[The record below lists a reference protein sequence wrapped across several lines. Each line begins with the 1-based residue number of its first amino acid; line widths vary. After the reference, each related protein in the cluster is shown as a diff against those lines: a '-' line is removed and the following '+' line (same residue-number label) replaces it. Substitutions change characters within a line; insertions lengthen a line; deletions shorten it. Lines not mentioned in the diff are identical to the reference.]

1 MPLHYCAEAS
11 SPSQMLE
18 RARSDSR
25 RPVSPSPPPPQP
37 TRLSF
42 NTALLQQQESLA
54 LQQQQQ
60 INLLQRQNEQLMQL
74 QFEKA
79 KRKRARSPA
88 SYQPTTAAPYRPTE
102 HAPKSQSSSNA
113 AFGTIGFLIAVRAL
127 QCSNKADMPCF
138 HPYSQQ
144 VVAFGWTMRGKLCIV
159 ESAFRVSVLRL
170 AFTCTDLFCRIL
182 DACPCRA

>member
-1 MPLHYCAEAS
+1 MPLHYCAEAP

-18 RARSDSR
+18 RARSGSR

-37 TRLSF
+37 TRLNF
-42 NTALLQQQESLA
+42 NVEFQRE
-54 LQQQQQ
+54 QQ

-74 QFEKA
+74 HQLKKE
-79 KRKRARSPA
+79 RARSPA
-88 SYQPTTAAPYRPTE
+88 PYQPTTAAPIRPTQ

-170 AFTCTDLFCRIL
+170 AFMRTDLVCRIL